1 MYESIYGNI
10 TNLQPTTVVIET
22 SGGIGYI
29 LNISLNTYT
38 TIQGKE
44 KTRLFTHL
52 VVREDAWILFGFA
65 DEVERELFRLL
76 ISVSGVGAMTARI
89 VLSSYTPAELES
101 IIANGDV
108 KKLKA
113 VKGIGGKT
121 AERIIVDLRDKIN
134 QTSAGAITGL
144 PMTKRIDDFD
154 EALAALTMLGFARA
168 QSQKVLNAIY
178 DADPGTP
185 LEAAIKKSLSML

>member
-52 VVREDAWILFGFA
+52 VVREDAWTFFGFA

-89 VLSSYTPAELES
+89 VLSSYTPDELES

-134 QTSAGAITGL
+134 QTPAGAITGL

>member
-52 VVREDAWILFGFA
+52 VVREDAWTLFGFA
-65 DEVERELFRLL
+65 DEEERELFRLL

>member
-10 TNLQPTTVVIET
+10 SNLQPTTVVIET

-52 VVREDAWILFGFA
+52 VVREDAWTLFGFA

>member
-52 VVREDAWILFGFA
+52 VVREDAWTLFGFA

>member
-52 VVREDAWILFGFA
+52 VVREDAWTLFGFA

-134 QTSAGAITGL
+134 QTSAGTITGL

>member
-52 VVREDAWILFGFA
+52 VVREDAWTLFGFA

-154 EALAALTMLGFARA
+154 EALAALTMLGFSRA

>member
-52 VVREDAWILFGFA
+52 VVREDAWTLFGFA

-134 QTSAGAITGL
+134 QASAGAITSL

>member
-52 VVREDAWILFGFA
+52 VVREDAWTLFGFA

-134 QTSAGAITGL
+134 QISAGAITGL

>member
-1 MYESIYGNI
+1 MYESICGNI
-10 TNLQPTTVVIET
+10 SNLQPTTVVIET

-52 VVREDAWILFGFA
+52 VVREDAWTLFGFA

>member
-1 MYESIYGNI
+1 MYESICGNI

-101 IIANGDV
+101 IIANSDV

-134 QTSAGAITGL
+134 QTYAGAITGL